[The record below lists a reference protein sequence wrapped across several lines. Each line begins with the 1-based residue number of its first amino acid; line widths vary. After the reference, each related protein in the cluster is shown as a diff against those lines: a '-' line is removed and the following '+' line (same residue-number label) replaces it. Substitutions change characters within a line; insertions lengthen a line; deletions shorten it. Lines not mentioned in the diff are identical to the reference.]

1 MQRIDV
7 NEKKPRRITL
17 AVTTEQA
24 EYIDAL
30 IEEEIY
36 DSAAAYIRHL
46 IELDMGEQ

>member
-1 MQRIDV
+1 MQRIDA

-30 IEEEIY
+30 LEDQVYE
-36 DSAAAYIRHL
+36 SAAAYIRHL
-46 IELDMGEQ
+46 IELDMGAE